1 MGDNHKVRRKR
12 LAFLKSL
19 AASKIFKFPI
29 VWKYKTVFLKRHM
42 EWETIKTFDSVE
54 EVLKEIEYLE
64 HYIKGDRQCF
74 FCNLFFRGRQGR
86 YLPMDKRERNDN
98 GFGDTYVCNGCVP
111 KEYGRL

>member
-1 MGDNHKVRRKR
+1 MGDNHKVRRKH

-19 AASKIFKFPI
+19 ATSKIFKYPI
-29 VWKYKTVFLKRHM
+29 VWKYKTIYVKSHL
-42 EWETIKTFDSVE
+42 ETETMQTFSSVKD
-54 EVLKEIEYLE
+54 VIAEINYLE

-74 FCNLFFRGRQGR
+74 LCNKFFRGRQGR

-98 GFGDTYVCNGCVP
+98 AWGDTYVCFSCVP